1 MILIILLDLLK
12 KNQIILL
19 DLKVLKQAALS
30 LQQKYPKSSAIIFG
44 LGQWKPWS
52 QTGWEQLC
60 V

>member
-52 QTGWEQLC
+52 QTG
-60 V
+60 